1 MRELTEAGVLF
12 SFEYLSY
19 QSDTDNSN
27 GYKRVVNAI
36 LRMGYRDNQS
46 DKASILVGYKTVD
59 GRNRWFYLPLLT
71 RFNDYIIK
79 A

>member
-12 SFEYLSY
+12 TFEYLSY
-19 QSDTDNSN
+19 QSDTD
-27 GYKRVVNAI
+27 KRVVNAI